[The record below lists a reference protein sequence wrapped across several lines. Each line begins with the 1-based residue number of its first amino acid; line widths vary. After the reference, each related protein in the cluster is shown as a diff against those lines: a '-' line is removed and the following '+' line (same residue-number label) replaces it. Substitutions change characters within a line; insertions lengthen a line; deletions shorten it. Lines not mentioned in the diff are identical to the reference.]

1 MNMPKKP
8 TECKFCIDNPDTRY
22 YTCNFDSEHPCN
34 CTLCF
39 VGLQTFCKKLA
50 NINSNRQGIL

>member
-8 TECKFCIDNPDTRY
+8 TECKFCIDDPNNRY
-22 YTCNFDSEHPCN
+22 YTCSFDSNNPCN

-39 VGLQTFCKKLA
+39 VGLQTYCKKLD
-50 NINSNRQGIL
+50 SLKD